1 MKQIKTH
8 HLNHKKSLNHQFKL
22 SGIALIMTTTLIGY
36 GINPTSSVMAKES
49 ADVKADTHLTSEQ
62 ALEKQ
67 IQQAKEKIK
76 KLKNIKRSE
85 KRDAIQKMEKAKSI
99 EEAKVILGKAENDD
113 NRLSEQQSVSA
124 NTQIEDSNITEDNHE
139 SYEDKKDIS
148 DNQKHVTDHQEK
160 TVPSEKTD
168 SSNLP
173 EQENNQTQNAHDRIT
188 SENSQQNLDQ
198 LLDKIDALSNEV
210 DGGKLKNDNK
220 ALRDTG
226 DNQEQQNE
234 VAKSTNSTGEKNQ
247 AEKNTPEKTSRSDH
261 DAPQPLEKFEKEI
274 DKVTTKQ
281 AKNNDNLDDYVATKE
296 AKLQTLTS
304 MLSERDSISKENKSK
319 MAKEIK
325 QVEQNLNEQHDIV
338 LDQLKSVDN
347 KDRAVK
353 DIINRTF
360 DDRHA
365 QSILERIDTEGKTN
379 QQIANQVISQL
390 DGLSTTSSDD
400 ILQAMFD
407 KTGDKQALVKTIL
420 STHLNDVDASRIA
433 EKIMRDNPDNE
444 QIVALLKQNFG
455 DNVTSDDILETLL
468 DQSEDKRQA
477 LETMLASKLN
487 DAKAQALADVIAK
500 KEDAKHNI
508 AKHNIVDLMKSG
520 LDQQLNDLLK
530 VDKDISNFRD
540 DIHGIFEPLKNTP
553 SIADTL
559 DKRSLNKGD
568 KISTLLDAE
577 TQRLQKPSLLSGL
590 FSGDSLLDGVRDI
603 PNPSPGRALSIGE
616 SDGFLSGL
624 FDDEGNFSLPDA
636 GTVMKKSTI
645 PVGIVLLIVGGG
657 LIWFA
662 KRKQSKK
669 L

>member
-1 MKQIKTH
+1 
-8 HLNHKKSLNHQFKL
+8 
-22 SGIALIMTTTLIGY
+22 
-36 GINPTSSVMAKES
+36 
-49 ADVKADTHLTSEQ
+49 
-62 ALEKQ
+62 
-67 IQQAKEKIK
+67 
-76 KLKNIKRSE
+76 
-85 KRDAIQKMEKAKSI
+85 
-99 EEAKVILGKAENDD
+99 
-113 NRLSEQQSVSA
+113 
-124 NTQIEDSNITEDNHE
+124 
-139 SYEDKKDIS
+139 
-148 DNQKHVTDHQEK
+148 
-160 TVPSEKTD
+160 
-168 SSNLP
+168 
-173 EQENNQTQNAHDRIT
+173 
-188 SENSQQNLDQ
+188 
-198 LLDKIDALSNEV
+198 
-210 DGGKLKNDNK
+210 
-220 ALRDTG
+220 
-226 DNQEQQNE
+226 
-234 VAKSTNSTGEKNQ
+234 
-247 AEKNTPEKTSRSDH
+247 
-261 DAPQPLEKFEKEI
+261 
-274 DKVTTKQ
+274 
-281 AKNNDNLDDYVATKE
+281 
-296 AKLQTLTS
+296 
-304 MLSERDSISKENKSK
+304 

-325 QVEQNLNEQHDIV
+325 QVEQNLNEQHEIV

-365 QSILERIDTEGKTN
+365 QSILERIDTDGKTD

-433 EKIMRDNPDNE
+433 EKIMRENPDNE

-500 KEDAKHNI
+500 KED

-590 FSGDSLLDGVRDI
+590 FSGDGLLDGVRDI
-603 PNPSPGRALSIGE
+603 PNPSPGCALSIGE

>member
-22 SGIALIMTTTLIGY
+22 SSIALIMSTTLIGY
-36 GINPTSSVMAKES
+36 GINPTSSAMAKES
-49 ADVKADTHLTSEQ
+49 TDVKADTHLTSEQ

-76 KLKNIKRSE
+76 KLKNIKSSE

-99 EEAKVILGKAENDD
+99 EEAKVMLKKAENDD
-113 NRLSEQQSVSA
+113 YRLSKQQSVSA
-124 NTQIEDSNITEDNHE
+124 NNQTENSNITEDNHE
-139 SYEDKKDIS
+139 SAADKKDIL
-148 DNQKHVTDHQEK
+148 DNQTHVTDHQEK
-160 TVPSEKTD
+160 NVPSEKTD
-168 SSNLP
+168 TSNLP
-173 EQENNQTQNAHDRIT
+173 EQENNQAQSAHDRIT
-188 SENSQQNLDQ
+188 SEDSQQNLDQ

-210 DGGKLKNDNK
+210 DGGKLKDSHETLK
-220 ALRDTG
+220 DTE

-234 VAKSTNSTGEKNQ
+234 IAKSTNSTGEKNQ
-247 AEKNTPEKTSRSDH
+247 TENNTNEKNARSDY
-261 DAPQPLEKFEKEI
+261 DSTQKLEKHI

-281 AKNNDNLDDYVATKE
+281 AKSNDNLDDYVATKE
-296 AKLQTLTS
+296 SKLQALTS
-304 MLSERDSISKENKSK
+304 MLSERDSISKEDKSK
-319 MAKEIK
+319 MIKEIK
-325 QVEQNLNEQHDIV
+325 QVKQNVNEQHDIV
-338 LDQLKSVDN
+338 MDQLKSVDN

-360 DDRHA
+360 DDKHA
-365 QSILERIDTEGKTN
+365 QSILERIDTDGKTN

-420 STHLNDVDASRIA
+420 STHLDDTDASRIA
-433 EKIMRDNPDNE
+433 ERMMRDNPDNK

-455 DNVTSDDILETLL
+455 DNITSDDILETLL
-468 DQSEDKRQA
+468 AQSEDKRQA
-477 LETMLASKLN
+477 LETILASKLN

-500 KEDAKHNI
+500 KEDAKHSM
-508 AKHNIVDLMKSG
+508 VDLMKSG

-530 VDKDISNFRD
+530 VDKDISDFRD

-568 KISTLLDAE
+568 KLSTLLNAE

-590 FSGDSLLDGVRDI
+590 FSGDGLLDGVRDI

-636 GTVMKKSTI
+636 GTAVKKSTI

-669 L
+669 S

>member
-22 SGIALIMTTTLIGY
+22 SSIALIMSTTLIGY
-36 GINPTSSVMAKES
+36 GIDPTSSAMAKES
-49 ADVKADTHLTSEQ
+49 TDVKADTHLTSEQ

-76 KLKNIKRSE
+76 KLKNIKSSE

-99 EEAKVILGKAENDD
+99 EEAKVMLKKAENDD
-113 NRLSEQQSVSA
+113 YRLSKQQSVSA
-124 NTQIEDSNITEDNHE
+124 NNQTEDSNITEDNHE
-139 SYEDKKDIS
+139 SAADKKDIL
-148 DNQKHVTDHQEK
+148 DNQTHVTDHQEK
-160 TVPSEKTD
+160 NVPSEKTD
-168 SSNLP
+168 TSNLP
-173 EQENNQTQNAHDRIT
+173 EQENNQAQSAHDRIT
-188 SENSQQNLDQ
+188 SEDSQQNLDQ

-210 DGGKLKNDNK
+210 DGGKLKDSHETLK
-220 ALRDTG
+220 DTE

-234 VAKSTNSTGEKNQ
+234 IAKSTNSTGEKNQ
-247 AEKNTPEKTSRSDH
+247 TENNTNEINVRSDY
-261 DAPQPLEKFEKEI
+261 DSPQTLEKFEKDI

-304 MLSERDSISKENKSK
+304 MLSERDSISKEDKSK
-319 MAKEIK
+319 MIKEIK
-325 QVEQNLNEQHDIV
+325 QVKQNVNEQHDIV
-338 LDQLKSVDN
+338 MDQLQSVDN

-360 DDRHA
+360 DDKHA
-365 QSILERIDTEGKTN
+365 QSILERIDTDGKTN

-420 STHLNDVDASRIA
+420 STHLDDKDASRIA
-433 EKIMRDNPDNE
+433 ERMMRDNPDNK

-455 DNVTSDDILETLL
+455 DNITSDDILETLL
-468 DQSEDKRQA
+468 AQSEDKRQA
-477 LETMLASKLN
+477 LETILASKLN

-500 KEDAKHNI
+500 KEDAKHNM
-508 AKHNIVDLMKSG
+508 VDLMKSG

-530 VDKDISNFRD
+530 VDKDISDFRD

-568 KISTLLDAE
+568 KLSTLLDAE

-590 FSGDSLLDGVRDI
+590 FNGDGLLDGVRDI

-636 GTVMKKSTI
+636 GTAVKKSTI

-669 L
+669 S

>member
-22 SGIALIMTTTLIGY
+22 SGIALIMTITLIVY
-36 GINPTSSVMAKES
+36 DINPTSSLMVKES
-49 ADVKADTHLTSEQ
+49 ADVKDDTHLTNEQ
-62 ALEKQ
+62 AIEKQ
-67 IQQAKEKIK
+67 IQQDKEKIK
-76 KLKNIKRSE
+76 KIKNIKRSE

-99 EEAKVILGKAENDD
+99 EEAKVMLEKAENDD

-148 DNQKHVTDHQEK
+148 DNQKHVTDHKEK
-160 TVPSEKTD
+160 T
-168 SSNLP
+168 
-173 EQENNQTQNAHDRIT
+173 NQTQNAHDRIT

-210 DGGKLKNDNK
+210 DGGKLKNDNE

-226 DNQEQQNE
+226 DKQEQQNK
-234 VAKSTNSTGEKNQ
+234 VAKSTNSKGEKNQ

-261 DAPQPLEKFEKEI
+261 DVPQPLEKFEKDI

-325 QVEQNLNEQHDIV
+325 QVEQNLNEQHEIV

-353 DIINRTF
+353 NIINRTF

-365 QSILERIDTEGKTN
+365 QSILERIDTDGKTD

-487 DAKAQALADVIAK
+487 DAKAQALANVIAK
-500 KEDAKHNI
+500 KED
-508 AKHNIVDLMKSG
+508 
-520 LDQQLNDLLK
+520 
-530 VDKDISNFRD
+530 
-540 DIHGIFEPLKNTP
+540 
-553 SIADTL
+553 
-559 DKRSLNKGD
+559 
-568 KISTLLDAE
+568 
-577 TQRLQKPSLLSGL
+577 
-590 FSGDSLLDGVRDI
+590 
-603 PNPSPGRALSIGE
+603 
-616 SDGFLSGL
+616 
-624 FDDEGNFSLPDA
+624 
-636 GTVMKKSTI
+636 
-645 PVGIVLLIVGGG
+645 
-657 LIWFA
+657 
-662 KRKQSKK
+662 
-669 L
+669 